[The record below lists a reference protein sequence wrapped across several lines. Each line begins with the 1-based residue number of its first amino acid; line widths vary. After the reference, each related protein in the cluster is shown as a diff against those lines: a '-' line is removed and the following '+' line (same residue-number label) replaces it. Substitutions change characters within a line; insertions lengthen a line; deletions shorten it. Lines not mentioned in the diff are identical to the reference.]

1 MDILNELENKK
12 QEFEKVEDNIQQ
24 QQQVVNNL
32 VDELKRLQGE
42 YRLLVKMGQEQ
53 NLLDNEGNI
62 IKGE

>member
-1 MDILNELENKK
+1 MDIINELENKK